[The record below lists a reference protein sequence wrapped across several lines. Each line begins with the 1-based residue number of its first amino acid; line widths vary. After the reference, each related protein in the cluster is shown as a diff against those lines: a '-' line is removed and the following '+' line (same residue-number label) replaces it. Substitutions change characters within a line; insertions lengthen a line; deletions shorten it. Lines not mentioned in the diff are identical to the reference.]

1 MKTNVFIRSAS
12 SIETKSNE
20 QGEIT
25 NCTVSVL
32 VSDPDQ
38 LIKVGLTPDQLKCG
52 GVSYL
57 SSIVGKEIELNVY
70 EQSDTFRDRTTDKLK
85 EFSIWRFYNL
95 PLGFPTQS
103 SSPASTN
110 NSQPVE
116 KVKL

>member
-25 NCTVSVL
+25 GCTVSIL

-57 SSIVGKEIELNVY
+57 SSIVGKEVELNVY

-85 EFSIWRFYNL
+85 EFSMWRFYNL
-95 PLGFPTQS
+95 PLGMAPASS
-103 SSPASTN
+103 SSPASAQ
-110 NSQPVE
+110 SE
-116 KVKL
+116 KKFGDK